1 MLAGNR
7 PDQDDTSA
15 TIFAHSLGYHTACS
29 FPGGKKGAAQIDIH
43 SKIEIFNCEAECASR
58 RADAS
63 IGDYGIDST
72 ESRFGGIIC
81 CNYGGLISCIHRHR
95 NGLAPDVPQFKTQ
108 IFKQCCSAR
117 GDDDIC
123 A

>member
-1 MLAGNR
+1 VVR
-7 PDQDDTSA
+7 
-15 TIFAHSLGYHTACS
+15 H
-29 FPGGKKGAAQIDIH
+29 KGASFRFCQCRFDSSAIGNIDLYVVPP
-43 SKIEIFNCEAECASR
+43 
-58 RADAS
+58 DAS

-95 NGLAPDVPQFKTQ
+95 NGLATDVPQFKTQ